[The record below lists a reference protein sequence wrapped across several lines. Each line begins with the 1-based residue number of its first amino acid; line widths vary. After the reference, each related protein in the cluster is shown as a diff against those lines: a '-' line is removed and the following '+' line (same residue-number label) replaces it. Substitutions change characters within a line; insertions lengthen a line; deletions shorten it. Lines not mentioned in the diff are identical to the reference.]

1 MDRDTQVLAE
11 RIGGDTLREIGE
23 RHELTPEGVRVV
35 VAREGRKQIDDL
47 ELRLL
52 ANRKTGDVE
61 MFMVPDHGGPD
72 FDLAIEYLQWTLRQL
87 ADRGVEVR
95 VHYRPV
101 ENGVCF
107 GVEDVTDYSKGGER

>member
-1 MDRDTQVLAE
+1 MERDAQVLAE
-11 RIGGDTLREIGE
+11 RLGGDTLKEIAE
-23 RHELTPEGVRVV
+23 RHDLSIEGARVV
-35 VAREGRKQIDDL
+35 IFREARKQIDAL

-61 MFMVPDHGGPD
+61 LFLIPDHGGPD
-72 FDLAIEYLQWTLRQL
+72 FDLAIEYFQWCLREL
-87 ADRGVEVR
+87 AARDVDVK

-107 GVEDVTDYSKGGER
+107 GVEDVTDYTGGER